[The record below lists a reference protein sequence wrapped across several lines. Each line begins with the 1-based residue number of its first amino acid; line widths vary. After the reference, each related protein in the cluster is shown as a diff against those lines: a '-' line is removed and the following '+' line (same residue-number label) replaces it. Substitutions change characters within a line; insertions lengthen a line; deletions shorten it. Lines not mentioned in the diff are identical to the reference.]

1 MTGGLCGQARR
12 SALRPAIVAL
22 SVAMLAAGCEGE
34 GGNVAP
40 TDAEQGVQ
48 KGGTVTVVGAYDP
61 MTLNSKGLRSTNSA
75 ITSAVWRGVWRLR
88 PDFQFELN
96 SELVASAEMV
106 STDPQTIVY
115 KIHPQAV
122 WSDGVPVSADDF
134 IYNWELTRPG
144 ATDVDGSRIQSNVG
158 TGRPDPI
165 ASVTGSDGGKTVTV
179 VWKAHNVEWKSG
191 SMFNQLV
198 PAHVARKVGFNSG
211 FDRFDPAVHLSD
223 GPFRIASY
231 NPGKDATL
239 VRNERY
245 WGTPANLDSVV
256 FRFTSEDAAVGA
268 FKNGEGDMVAGH
280 ALPDVVSQLES
291 LPGITTRVYAG
302 LSQEALLFNHRNAL
316 LAVPDVRKAIA
327 LALDRR
333 TIFERVVSKGSTTG
347 VVNSFLWANSQP
359 TYRDTSGGRYDRPD
373 VAGAKRL
380 LEGAGF
386 TAGSDGVYARDGKRL
401 SFRIRAVAEAPH
413 DQEAEL
419 VQAQLKQAGMEL
431 RIDNAPPGLFGPQ
444 FRSGDFDLAINSYG
458 KNQFGT
464 INLGPGSVLA
474 SAMAYANP
482 RLDELMQAGH
492 SELDE
497 SKRLAAI
504 EQGDRMLWDDL
515 PLLPLYQQPFLVA
528 VRDTFL
534 NIGPNPAGGQ
544 GEFWNIA
551 QWARKAGS

>member
-1 MTGGLCGQARR
+1 MIGRRRGQVWR
-12 SALRPAIVAL
+12 SRVSPAIVAL
-22 SVAMLAAGCEGE
+22 SAAMLGAGC
-34 GGNVAP
+34 GGGDGKSAP
-40 TDAEQGVQ
+40 AGTPEAVQ

-61 MTLNSKGLRSTNSA
+61 TTLNSKNLKSTGGGIMA
-75 ITSAVWRGVWRLR
+75 AVWRGVWRTR

-96 SELVASAEMV
+96 SELVTSAEMV

-122 WSDGVPVSADDF
+122 WSDGVPVDADDF
-134 IYNWELTRPG
+134 IYNWETTRPG
-144 ATDVDGSRIQSNVG
+144 ATDIDGSRIQSNVG
-158 TGRPDPI
+158 TGSPDPI
-165 ASVTGSDGGKTVTV
+165 ASVAGSDGGKTVTV

-191 SMFNQLV
+191 AMFNQLV
-198 PAHVARKVGFNSG
+198 PAHIARRVGFNSG
-211 FDRFDPAVHLSD
+211 FDRFDPAVQVSIT
-223 GPFRIASY
+223 PFRLASY

-256 FRFTSEDAAVGA
+256 FRFTTEDAAVGA
-268 FKNGEGDMVAGH
+268 FKNGEGDMVEGH

-291 LPGITTRVYAG
+291 LPGITTTVFAS
-302 LSQEALLFNHRNAL
+302 LSQEALLFNQRNAL
-316 LAVPDVRKAIA
+316 LAVPDVRKAMA

-333 TIFERVVSKGSTTG
+333 AIYERVVSKGSTPG
-347 VVNSFLWANSQP
+347 VANSFLWANSQP
-359 TYRDTSGGRYDRPD
+359 NYRDTSGGRYDRPD
-373 VAGAKRL
+373 VPGAKRL

-386 TAGSDGVYARDGKRL
+386 ALGPDGVYAKDGKRL

-413 DQEAEL
+413 DDTAEL
-419 VQAQLKQAGMEL
+419 VQAQLKPVGIEL
-431 RIDNAPPGLFGPQ
+431 RIENLPPGVFGPQ

-474 SAMAYANP
+474 AAMSYANS
-482 RLDELMQAGH
+482 RLDQLMQTGH

-515 PLLPLYQQPFLVA
+515 PLLPLYQQPSLVA
-528 VRDTFL
+528 VRDTFV
-534 NIGPNPAGGQ
+534 NIGPNPAGGP
-544 GEFWNIA
+544 FWNIA
-551 QWARKAGS
+551 LWARKGGG